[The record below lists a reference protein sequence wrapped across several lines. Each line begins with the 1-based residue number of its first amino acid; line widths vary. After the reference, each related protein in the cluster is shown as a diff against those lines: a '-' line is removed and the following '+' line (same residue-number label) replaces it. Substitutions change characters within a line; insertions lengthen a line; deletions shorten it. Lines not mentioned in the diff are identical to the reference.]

1 MNYILYKSIFIVL
14 SITGIVFSNSFN
26 HNQLIIEYLFS
37 SSAESKYQELLSL
50 RALNY
55 KDAKDVIEIQNV
67 ISNNTKLDFDS
78 YSEILLSH
86 KIDTKLGK
94 KKLI

>member
-1 MNYILYKSIFIVL
+1 M
-14 SITGIVFSNSFN
+14 
-26 HNQLIIEYLFS
+26 IIEYLFS

-55 KDAKDVIEIQNV
+55 KDAKDIIEIQNV
-67 ISNNTKLDFDS
+67 ISKNTKLDFDS

-94 KKLI
+94 KNLYKNPINPRIINAISSSILEDLRW